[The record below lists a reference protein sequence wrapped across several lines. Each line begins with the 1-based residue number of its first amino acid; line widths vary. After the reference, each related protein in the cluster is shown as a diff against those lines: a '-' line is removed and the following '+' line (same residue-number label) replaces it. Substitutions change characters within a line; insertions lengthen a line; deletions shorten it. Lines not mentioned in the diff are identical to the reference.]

1 MPFFRTQKVQN
12 IIATCS
18 VELIW
23 GGEMMFVNVHLI
35 VWYIRSILLS
45 TSHLCCG
52 PGIFAVCVARDG
64 VMSSKWG
71 VCVKLDWVRIR
82 HHNFK
87 WSVARQLFCRHRV
100 HVQVDPAHSPRHGSP
115 VSRTWMRNWG
125 TEKNIS
131 IQNVLIPDDKAAK
144 GNQWSISLWNQFWSF
159 ELLIIHE
166 VTRPRLGWLG
176 ARYQLML
183 CRIVAGRRS
192 EVQCQCQGSNCPIS
206 RLLLLLARPLPSPIS
221 SITRSRHVSQ
231 VWRCC
236 AFLREGN

>member
-1 MPFFRTQKVQN
+1 MPFFLTQKVQN

-64 VMSSKWG
+64 VMSSEGFASNSTESASDITTSNEVSPGNCSADTESTSRWTQ
-71 VCVKLDWVRIR
+71 
-82 HHNFK
+82 HT
-87 WSVARQLFCRHRV
+87 APATAAQLAEHE
-100 HVQVDPAHSPRHGSP
+100 
-115 VSRTWMRNWG
+115 WG
-125 TEKNIS
+125 TEKFIS

-231 VWRCC
+231 VWRCS
-236 AFLREGN
+236 ALLREGT